1 MCDAKIR
8 PLPNDTELVC
18 EIKDESHYNGS
29 NSHHATLRDYAYPG
43 SETTI
48 YWMEEDRRNF
58 RGEWKNCDEFVG
70 CVLPGGHRGN
80 HTI

>member
-8 PLPNDTELVC
+8 PFPHDTELRCNREEKEHDKVP
-18 EIKDESHYNGS
+18 HR
-29 NSHHATLRDYAYPG
+29 AALRDYAYPG
-43 SETTI
+43 SETVI
-48 YWMEEDRRNF
+48 HWWEDDRRNF

-70 CVLPGGHRGN
+70 CVLPGGHRGQ